1 MPFWTLCR
9 QQVGILYI
17 ILINLTP
24 PALSKCDILSPVSYS
39 AEQYCADLDDVAV
52 LNVFEWEC
60 RYICIQKA
68 RCGGIK
74 YSPLKG
80 TCILLESC
88 PLPGGSN
95 SVLYTI
101 ISSTD
106 ECLEWLQ
113 SPEDRWVYTV
123 YAGDKDHKRVVRI
136 NVAGQYLP
144 GYGYSSGFCRA
155 TDGLNAIL
163 PRDPYPCEALRV
175 KDGCTAAYVA
185 YSAGEAVPP
194 GAVVG
199 GNRDDGR
206 AMYVASFHNVWGTRN
221 VLSGYYLEGATH
233 GWFSLLNNTAAWKKD
248 MQLLVVL

>member
-1 MPFWTLCR
+1 MNFRVCQAHDKCWHTFLVSCYLYSQLLCVCWIAFRFGPSNNHIYPSPPCVDITRFHFLNPSYNSNWYMYIYIYIFIFIISWVCYRYFLQVPMPFWTLCR

-113 SPEDRWVYTV
+113 SP
-123 YAGDKDHKRVVRI
+123 
-136 NVAGQYLP
+136 VAP
-144 GYGYSSGFCRA
+144 F
-155 TDGLNAIL
+155 TNM
-163 PRDPYPCEALRV
+163 V
-175 KDGCTAAYVA
+175 
-185 YSAGEAVPP
+185 
-194 GAVVG
+194 
-199 GNRDDGR
+199 
-206 AMYVASFHNVWGTRN
+206 
-221 VLSGYYLEGATH
+221 
-233 GWFSLLNNTAAWKKD
+233 
-248 MQLLVVL
+248 